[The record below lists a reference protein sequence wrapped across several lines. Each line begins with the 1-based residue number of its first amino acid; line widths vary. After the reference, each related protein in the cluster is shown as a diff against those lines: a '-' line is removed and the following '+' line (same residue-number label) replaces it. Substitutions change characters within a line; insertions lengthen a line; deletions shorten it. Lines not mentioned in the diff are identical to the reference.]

1 METKTE
7 TDTDRRL
14 GRAMRRGLLVATAAT
29 VGVMGWLGAADHV
42 DAPAVEQDQAADIAD
57 VYSFQSPTNRD
68 NLVLAMTISNVQA
81 APEIELG
88 RSIFDPQ
95 VLYEFNLDNDGDAVE
110 DIVLQAYVV
119 GSPTDQRLVLRGP
132 ATPAVTGTGSRI
144 VDDAPQMTV
153 PVSTGTT
160 PEVTEANGIRLFAG
174 VRDDPFF
181 FDFTRFNA
189 ILAGEASGFRDPGM
203 DTFAGLNTYSIV
215 VEVPISRLG
224 GDPSRLSVWGTTSR

>member
-1 METKTE
+1 METKT
-7 TDTDRRL
+7 DRRSV
-14 GRAMRRGLLVATAAT
+14 RATRWGLLLAAVAI
-29 VGVMGWLGAADHV
+29 VGVMGWLSAADHV

-57 VYSFQSPTNRD
+57 IYSFQSPTNPN

-88 RSIFDPQ
+88 RSIFDPR

-119 GSPTDQRLVLRGP
+119 GSPTDQQLVLRGP
-132 ATPAVTGTGSRI
+132 APPAVTGTQSRI

-160 PEVTEANGIRLFAG
+160 PEVSQADGIRLFAG

-181 FDFTRFNA
+181 FDFTRFTQ

-215 VEVPISRLG
+215 VEVPIARLG
-224 GDPSRLSVWGTTSR
+224 GDPSSLSVWGTTSR